1 MNHII
6 QGQREVKLFLLYN
19 VIIFQ
24 VITNNAESFRVTEVT
39 ERDMEKGF
47 YVWLSFKL
55 IGYVLTMQHMIIE
68 VNLQKLSSQA

>member
-24 VITNNAESFRVTEVT
+24 VITNNAESFARQQAS
-39 ERDMEKGF
+39 EKAEK
-47 YVWLSFKL
+47 SEKAEA
-55 IGYVLTMQHMIIE
+55 I
-68 VNLQKLSSQA
+68 LQ

>member
-24 VITNNAESFRVTEVT
+24 VITNNAESFWN
-39 ERDMEKGF
+39 EKGAEAF
-47 YVWLSFKL
+47 L
-55 IGYVLTMQHMIIE
+55 
-68 VNLQKLSSQA
+68 

>member
-24 VITNNAESFRVTEVT
+24 VITNNAESFQKQRKAENFLKQRDGGTEMFEGQRMASEVC
-39 ERDMEKGF
+39 MGF
-47 YVWLSFKL
+47 
-55 IGYVLTMQHMIIE
+55 
-68 VNLQKLSSQA
+68 A

>member
-24 VITNNAESFRVTEVT
+24 VITNNAESFHYRGTEDAERAT
-39 ERDMEKGF
+39 EEGF
-47 YVWLSFKL
+47 Q
-55 IGYVLTMQHMIIE
+55 VLGFRF
-68 VNLQKLSSQA
+68 